1 MASIVIDIDRSAQGR
16 QLSHCTELTR
26 HESNYRNQQRSR
38 PAHASRRANLGLAMS
53 LWALSTSLAGGLGL
67 FLLGM
72 SMMTDGLKLAA
83 GPALENILAGAT
95 RTRWHALGSGVMVTA
110 LVQSSSAVTVA
121 AIGFVNA
128 GLLSLGP
135 ALWVLFGAN
144 VGTTMTGW
152 IVALVGLK
160 FKIEA
165 LALPLIGV
173 GVVLRLTGQGQ
184 RRGAVGSALAG
195 FGLLFLGIAMLQ
207 QSFTGLAGQISLPQG
222 EGPLAVLAQVG
233 IGALMTVLMQSS
245 SASITIAL
253 TAAQGGLL
261 STQGAAAVVIGA
273 NIGTTVTALLAAIGA
288 TPNARR
294 AASAHVAFN
303 LITGVVALALLP
315 WLIGALGVAREAL
328 GLPSDPAAKLAL
340 FHTIFNLLG
349 VLLMW
354 PLAAP
359 LTRWLQ
365 RRFLAREDDEA
376 QTQYLDDNVQQVPAL
391 AVEALKR
398 EVARIGH
405 VTVRMARAALA
416 GLDGAAL
423 ARDQAIVTQLI
434 AAVEAFA
441 ERMNRGAMSQR
452 ASQHLAQVLRVLR
465 YHETTAEQVHLAAPL
480 RRLNTQHPAGT
491 VLHDAFLNQADAL
504 LAWCD
509 PQTAEPETAALD
521 AATQTM
527 ETAYEELKTGLLG
540 AGAAGG
546 ARLADMEEALRR
558 YSALRRAAQQAS
570 KARRRWSS
578 VAAPVEP

>member
-1 MASIVIDIDRSAQGR
+1 
-16 QLSHCTELTR
+16 
-26 HESNYRNQQRSR
+26 
-38 PAHASRRANLGLAMS
+38 MS
-53 LWALSTSLAGGLGL
+53 LWALASSLAGGLGL

-72 SMMTDGLKLAA
+72 TMMTDGLKLAA
-83 GPALENILAGAT
+83 GPALERILAGAT

-152 IVALVGLK
+152 IVAMIGLK

-173 GVVLRLTGQGQ
+173 GVVMRLTGQGQ
-184 RRGAVGSALAG
+184 RRGAIGSALAG
-195 FGLLFLGIAMLQ
+195 FGLLFFGIAMLQ
-207 QSFTGLAGQISLPQG
+207 QAFTGLADQVSLPQG
-222 EGPLAVLAQVG
+222 EGALAVLGQVSV
-233 IGALMTVLMQSS
+233 GALMTVLMQSS
-245 SASITIAL
+245 SASIAIAL

-273 NIGTTVTALLAAIGA
+273 NIGTTVTAMFAAIGA

-294 AASAHVAFN
+294 AAAAHVVFN

-315 WLIGALGVAREAL
+315 WLIDALGVARAAL

-340 FHTIFNLLG
+340 FHTIFNVLG

-365 RRFLAREDDEA
+365 ARFRAREDDEA
-376 QTQYLDDNVQQVPAL
+376 QPQFLDDNVLQVPSL
-391 AVEALKR
+391 AVDALTR
-398 EVARIGH
+398 EVARIGR
-405 VTVRMARAALA
+405 VTLRMARAALT
-416 GLDGAAL
+416 GAEPPAL
-423 ARDQAIVTQLI
+423 ARDRAVLMQLN
-434 AAVEAFA
+434 AAVEAFV
-441 ERMNRGAMSQR
+441 ERMNRSAMSQR
-452 ASQHLAQVLRVLR
+452 ASERLAQVLRVLR
-465 YHETTAEQVHLAAPL
+465 YHETVTEQVRVAAPL
-480 RRLNTQHPAGT
+480 RPLVAAGPTLTLQHN
-491 VLHDAFLNQADAL
+491 AFVQHTAAL
-504 LAWCD
+504 LTLCD
-509 PQTAEPETAALD
+509 PQVPEPGAAALD
-521 AATQTM
+521 AASQEM
-527 ETAYEELKTGLLG
+527 ESAYEALKSALLA

-546 ARLADMEEALRR
+546 ARLSSMEEALRR
-558 YSALRRAAQQAS
+558 YSALRRAAQQAT
-570 KARRRWSS
+570 KARRRWPT
-578 VAAPVEP
+578 AAPPDESR